1 MTIVAIIILVVNIFV
16 LVLITRENKLMM
28 DEIQKLRNKE

>member
-28 DEIQKLRNKE
+28 DEIQKLRNRE